1 MKLKLVL
8 CLCLMP
14 ALFTSCKK
22 ELPHYAI
29 SGEMKQ
35 LFSYQKGSY
44 WIYQN
49 DSTHLFDSTSVS
61 SYFSNARDN
70 FYPGM
75 TREVIAMYFKSQF
88 LSDFEIGYFC
98 PGPNS
103 LTIARRVSDSNDT
116 LQHEIQG
123 PVAYVAGWEPNM
135 KIYSQ
140 NCLGDC
146 IFTFRIIPEVTI
158 SNTMYSQVVCSR
170 MISVDSADSNP
181 EFYFREIYFAK
192 NIGILKYVETMKYY
206 NIHRSWSLKR
216 YKVIR

>member
-1 MKLKLVL
+1 MKLKLFL

-29 SGEMKQ
+29 SDEMKQ
-35 LFSYQKGSY
+35 QFSYQKGSY

-49 DSTHLFDSTSVS
+49 DSTHLFDSTFVS

-75 TREVIAMYFKSQF
+75 TREIIAMYFKSQF

-98 PGPNS
+98 PGPNC
-103 LTIARRVSDSNDT
+103 LTIARKVKDTGDT

-123 PVAYVAGWEPNM
+123 PVAYVSGWEPNT
-135 KIYSQ
+135 KIYSP
-140 NCLGDC
+140 NCLGGC
-146 IFTFRIIPEVTI
+146 VFTCRAIPTDTI
-158 SNTMYSQVVCSR
+158 NNVIYSNVLCSK
-170 MISVDSADSNP
+170 MISIDSTGPNP

-216 YKVIR
+216 YHVVR